1 VNVYDTDPNVP
12 DNPNNNG
19 GDLAPR
25 GAPDGMVDMADYMI
39 LQRIVLGEIQPSAQE
54 LVRGDVYPPGA
65 PDGVVDMSDLIL
77 LLERI
82 R

>member
-1 VNVYDTDPNVP
+1 
-12 DNPNNNG
+12 
-19 GDLAPR
+19 
-25 GAPDGMVDMADYMI
+25 MI